1 MSIYKEIGT
10 GKRVA
15 LAKLAVQ
22 TLEKKGRPFRIA
34 VDISIWQFQVQ
45 SGKGGSNPALR
56 TLYYRLLI
64 LLSLSIQPLF
74 VFDGPNKPPFKR
86 NVKTSIHGAS
96 LPNMLAKTML
106 SLFGFPHITAPG
118 EAEAE
123 CALLQQE
130 GIVDAVLSEDVDTI
144 MFGSSMVLRNWS
156 KEATQGNK
164 HPTHVSVYDSRVIRE
179 GDSGLDRDGM
189 VLVALMSGGDYIPT
203 GIPGCGIKI
212 ACEAARAGF
221 GRDLCHLHKKDTDGL
236 RQWREKL
243 DHELRTNESGHF
255 RQRHK
260 SLQVPEGFPDR
271 VVLRYYTH
279 PVISSK
285 LKISEMRESITWDK
299 PVDVPELRA
308 FVADAF
314 EWQYLSG
321 AQKFIRGLAP
331 ALLTQKLRSMMSQV
345 YDNSRHQAHEEL
357 KIVRAICG
365 RRTHPSTDGMPELR
379 IAYIP
384 CDMVNLDLTKEETDS
399 YAGLT
404 GAESELETELSEL
417 DDQQPVVTLVQ
428 RPKLSQF
435 DSSIPTKIYIMETF
449 AKLGV
454 PLMVETWE
462 ADMRDPKKF
471 ASRKARARET
481 MASSKM
487 QQGLLDVFVKVSKPG
502 IGTRECPKQV
512 NENPNANI
520 NHRVWLSKSTARDG
534 FLPQSSTSIVQEQ
547 YSHESHSSTKTKA
560 VETEDQNPPKPKAK
574 SKTRRL
580 AEQPSVPISKQ
591 INPWTLSQ
599 RPSDT
604 LDVDTMKMKRYS
616 TLGLYNSPK
625 EGTQN
630 SSSSYP
636 HSTQTQSFGSGSYN
650 PGCRPV
656 RPVPLSLDCGAAD
669 QSSSST
675 KREVIE
681 ISSSPVQICKTRG
694 DGWFPKEGYTQKP
707 QHPEVYDSF
716 LSSNLSTTE
725 TVLTEFH
732 SHPEENGFAIEGT
745 YGVKATS
752 QLDVHPSSSPIS
764 LPSPSALMSPPWLTN
779 AVSMPGMIPYHDTAP
794 ALSSVALKRH
804 VKLRESLAGTYK
816 VVDKRDSKETT
827 SSRIFESV
835 GHVDLT

>member
-1 MSIYKEIGT
+1 ME
-10 GKRVA
+10 
-15 LAKLAVQ
+15 
-22 TLEKKGRPFRIA
+22 TLEKKGRPFRVA

-45 SGKGGSNPALR
+45 SGKGGSNSALR

-86 NVKTSIHGAS
+86 NIKTTTHGAS

-106 SLFGFPHITAPG
+106 NLFGFPYTTAPG

-156 KEATQGNK
+156 SEGTRGNK
-164 HPTHVSVYDSRVIRE
+164 RPTHVSVYDSRVIRE

-221 GRDLCHLHKKDTDGL
+221 GRDLCRLSKKDTLGL
-236 RQWREKL
+236 RLWREKL
-243 DHELRTNESGHF
+243 DHELRNNESGHF

-260 SLQVPEGFPDR
+260 SLQVPEGFPGR

-279 PVISSK
+279 PVVSSY
-285 LKISEMRESITWDK
+285 LKISEMRESIKWDK
-299 PVDVPELRA
+299 AVNVPELRA

-345 YDNSRHQAHEEL
+345 YDNSEHQAQEEL
-357 KIVRAICG
+357 KIVRAVFG
-365 RRTHPSTDGMPELR
+365 HRTHPTTDEMRELR

-384 CDMVNLDLTKEETDS
+384 CDIVDLNLTKEETDK
-399 YAGLT
+399 YAGLA
-404 GAESELETELSEL
+404 GAESEIETELSEL
-417 DDQQPVVTLVQ
+417 DDQQPVATPAQ
-428 RPKLSQF
+428 RPKQSHF
-435 DSSIPTKIYIMETF
+435 DPSIPTKIYIMETF
-449 AKLGV
+449 VKLGV

-462 ADMRDPKKF
+462 ADLRVPKKF
-471 ASRKARARET
+471 ATRKARVRET
-481 MASSKM
+481 MAVSKM
-487 QQGLLDVFVKVSKPG
+487 QQGTLDTFSKVSKPG
-502 IGTRECPKQV
+502 ISTEACQKQDD
-512 NENPNANI
+512 EICNADI
-520 NHRVWLSKSTARDG
+520 EHRVWLSKSTARNA
-534 FLPQSSTSIVQEQ
+534 LLAQSNSSVMQEQ
-547 YSHESHSSTKTKA
+547 YFHGPHSSTRMKALEKKDLNPTK
-560 VETEDQNPPKPKAK
+560 PRSKPKIRK
-574 SKTRRL
+574 L
-580 AEQPSVPISKQ
+580 AEQPPMPISKQ

-604 LDVDTMKMKRYS
+604 LDIDTTKIKRYS
-616 TLGLYNSPK
+616 TLGFYNSP
-625 EGTQN
+625 EEATQK

-636 HSTQTQSFGSGSYN
+636 HSIQTQSFDSGSYDT
-650 PGCRPV
+650 GCRRV
-656 RPVPLSLDCGAAD
+656 RPIPVSSDCGAVE

-675 KREVIE
+675 KHEVIE
-681 ISSSPVQICKTRG
+681 LSSSPVQICETKRNG
-694 DGWFPKEGYTQKP
+694 RFPKEGHTQKP
-707 QHPEVYDSF
+707 QHSEVYDPS
-716 LSSNLSTTE
+716 LPSNLSTTE
-725 TVLTEFH
+725 TVLKNFH
-732 SHPEENGFAIEGT
+732 GHLEENDLATEGT
-745 YGVKATS
+745 YSMNAAF
-752 QLDVHPSSSPIS
+752 QFDVHPSSSPIS
-764 LPSPSALMSPPWLTN
+764 LPSPSALMCPSPWLTDT
-779 AVSMPGMIPYHDTAP
+779 VSIPGTIPSHDTAP
-794 ALSSVALKRH
+794 PQTSIALKRH

-816 VVDKRDSKETT
+816 IVDERDSEET
-827 SSRIFESV
+827 SHSRIFGSV
-835 GHVDLT
+835 DYVDLT